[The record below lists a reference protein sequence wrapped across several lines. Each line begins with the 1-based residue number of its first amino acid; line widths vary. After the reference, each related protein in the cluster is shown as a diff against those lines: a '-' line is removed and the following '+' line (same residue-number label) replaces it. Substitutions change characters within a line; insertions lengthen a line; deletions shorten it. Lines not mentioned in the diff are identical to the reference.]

1 MVATLTSSRATAGSQ
16 IGRSVPRLEGRAKV
30 TGRAEYTHP
39 MRVSGMLNAKIF
51 RSTVAHGRIRSIDTS
66 AARQMQGVLH
76 VVTIDD
82 VLKVL
87 PDPYYGPAFHDQPV
101 LAHEKVRFVGEPV
114 AAVLAVDPHVA
125 EQAAQLISAEYEE
138 LPAVYDEVEALTSN
152 VYVHDRLKPARSFAD
167 LKHLRDARN
176 TNTALDYR
184 LRRGDFDAAYAAA
197 EHKFEHEFRTQKVL
211 HLPFEPFAC
220 ICDFQ
225 DDHVTF
231 YDSSQGPSFVR
242 IEMARLLGWP
252 ENKVRIKVPYL
263 GSGYGAK
270 LYVKLEALALALS
283 MIARKP
289 VKVALTFE
297 EMFYQV
303 TRHPC
308 TYRIKSGVDGN
319 GRIVARKCE
328 VFWNGGAYADIG
340 PRVTQK
346 AGLTATGP
354 YDIDNVA
361 VDSYA
366 LYTNLTPAGALRGFG
381 VPQLVWAY
389 ESHMDMM
396 ARALH
401 IDPVKFRR
409 INLLH
414 QGRAHATG
422 QVIEDAPLERLMD
435 QLLERMNWAAPF
447 DRGSGTLRRG
457 RGFAIAI
464 KAVTSPT
471 TSVAMVCV
479 AADGSVTLYCGTV
492 DMGQGS
498 DTAMAQ
504 MVGEILDVPAESVRV
519 IPRDT
524 DATPYDTGTLGSRS
538 LFHMGHAVRR
548 AAEEARDKLRALA
561 REVGE
566 PEGSNIP
573 VSELF
578 RKRYAMQAGNVIGT
592 GVFKPDYVPPS
603 PDTGQSPQLTPFWMI
618 SGAGAEVAVDTETGH
633 VKITRLVNIVD
644 CGRPVNPKSV
654 ETQIGGAAV
663 MHVGF
668 TMFEKMHFDGGQVT
682 NASLADYKIPG
693 FHDVPDV
700 MENLWLD
707 HDQANGPFGAKGVG
721 EVATFCASPAI
732 ANAIDD
738 AVSVRIT
745 EMPLSAEAVYRAL
758 RARQGRPLQGD

>member
-1 MVATLTSSRATAGSQ
+1 MVATLKSSHTTAGSQ
-16 IGRSVPRLEGRAKV
+16 IGRSLPRLEGRAKV

-39 MRVSGMLNAKIF
+39 MAVPGMLNAKIF
-51 RSTVAHGRIRSIDTS
+51 RSTVAHGRILSIDVS
-66 AARQMQGVLH
+66 AARQVPGVLF

-82 VLKVL
+82 VMKVL
-87 PDPYYGPAFHDQPV
+87 PDPYYGPAFHDQPI

-114 AAVLAVDPHVA
+114 AAVIAVDPHVA
-125 EQAAQLISAEYEE
+125 EQAAQLITAEYEE
-138 LPAVYDEVEALTSN
+138 LPAVYDEVEALTSH
-152 VYVHDRLKPARSFAD
+152 VYVHDRLKPAMAFAD
-167 LKHLRDARN
+167 LKHLREARN

-184 LRRGDFDAAYAAA
+184 LRRGDFDAAYATAQ
-197 EHKFEHEFRTQKVL
+197 HKFEHEFRTQKVL

-220 ICDFQ
+220 ICDYR

-252 ENKVRIKVPYL
+252 ENKVRVKVPYL

-270 LYVKLEALALALS
+270 LYIKLEALALALS

-308 TYRIKSGVDGN
+308 TFRIKSGVDGS

-354 YDIDNVA
+354 YDIDNVS
-361 VDSYA
+361 VDSFA
-366 LYTNLTPAGALRGFG
+366 LYTNVPPAGALRGFG

-401 IDPVKFRR
+401 IDPVEFRR
-409 INLLH
+409 NNLLH
-414 QGRAHATG
+414 QGRVHATG
-422 QVIEDAPLERLMD
+422 QVIEDAPLEKLMD
-435 QLLERMNWAAPF
+435 KLLERMNWAAPF

-471 TSVAMVCV
+471 TSVAIVSV

-504 MVGEILDVPAESVRV
+504 MVGEILNVAAETVRV

-548 AAEEARDKLRALA
+548 AAEEARDKLKALA

-566 PEGSNIP
+566 PDGSNTP

-578 RKRYAMQAGNVIGT
+578 QRRYGMQAGSVIGT
-592 GVFKPDYVPPS
+592 GVFKPDYVSPS

-618 SGAGAEVAVDTETGH
+618 SGAGAEVEVDTETGH
-633 VKITRLVNIVD
+633 VKITRLINIVD
-644 CGRPVNPKSV
+644 CGKPVNPKSV

-693 FHDVPDV
+693 FHDVPDL

-707 HDQANGPFGAKGVG
+707 HHQANGPFGAKGVG
-721 EVATFCASPAI
+721 EVATFCPSPAI

-745 EMPLSAEAVYRAL
+745 EMPLNAEAVYRAL
-758 RARQGRPLQGD
+758 RAKRGMPLEDE